1 MAFIPL
7 TMILRHF
14 TAALLLN
21 LSVSSIAS
29 AINLQLPNLHEIQL
43 STPTTL
49 GDKTLGTALSISGSL
64 AAVAALPDN
73 NTHTG
78 SIYLYDAQKSWHLTT
93 ELNSAYTT
101 DNFARRI
108 ILLDNILVASAN
120 RDDTKGT
127 DSGAVYIF
135 QRDLA
140 NKTQQWQQIAQLS
153 APDAQ
158 AGDQFGSAIALVN
171 KTLYIGAPFHGQ
183 GKVYVFTQND
193 STAQWSLQ
201 ETIEPKDA
209 QALQFGAAIA
219 QNAQTLIIGAPYT
232 DANSPAAKSTIKN
245 NKQRQARFQITR
257 GNTVDPGF
265 ESGAI
270 FVYENREGTWQETA
284 RIGASNRETG
294 DHLGE
299 NIAIEGDMIVAG
311 IKHKDVFDFLGSGA
325 VYVYRKV
332 AETWTEESA
341 LFPDINNMRGQF
353 GNSFSILDQ
362 HILVGASGIHAN
374 GFNSGQAY
382 LFGQDT
388 TGHWSII
395 HQQANAAL
403 QAHDF
408 FGQSV
413 ALGSEQILATSKN
426 AVYVFQNAP
435 LETTPAIF
443 YPDSQIL
450 QLNEV
455 SVANAGVFSATLQL
469 SQSGEALLLT
479 LTASHLRTDILSSH
493 IQYLAETNQVVIPR
507 LAVPQSNGEMTFF
520 KVTLQQLAHAT
531 ALQFQVSSI
540 QPLNP

>member
-1 MAFIPL
+1 M
-7 TMILRHF
+7 TLRHF
-14 TAALLLN
+14 TVGLLLN
-21 LSVSSIAS
+21 LSIAPSAS
-29 AINLQLPNLHEIQL
+29 ALNLQLPNLHEIQL
-43 STPTTL
+43 STPATL
-49 GDKTLGTALSISGSL
+49 SDKNLGTALSISGSL
-64 AAVAALPDN
+64 AAVAALPNN
-73 NTHTG
+73 NTHSG
-78 SIYLYDAQKSWHLTT
+78 SVYLYDAQKSWHLTA

-101 DNFARRI
+101 DNFAKRI
-108 ILLDNILVASAN
+108 ILADSLLVVSAN
-120 RDDTKGT
+120 RDDTKAT
-127 DSGAVYIF
+127 DNGAVYIF

-140 NKTQQWQQIAQLS
+140 HEGHQWQQVAQLT

-183 GKVYVFTQND
+183 GKVYVFTQSED
-193 STAQWSLQ
+193 KAQWLLQ
-201 ETIEPKDA
+201 TTIEPRDS
-209 QALQFGAAIA
+209 QAVQFGAAIA

-232 DANSPAAKSTIKN
+232 DAEDSSTIAKSTIKT
-245 NKQRQARFQITR
+245 NKQRQARFQISR
-257 GNTVDPGF
+257 GDTVDPGF

-270 FVYENREGTWQETA
+270 FVYENKKGAWQETA

-299 NIAIEGDMIVAG
+299 QIAIEGDMIIAS

-332 AETWTEESA
+332 AETWTEEEA

-353 GNSFSILDQ
+353 GNSFSVLDQ
-362 HILVGASGIHAN
+362 HILVGASRIHAN

-388 TGHWSII
+388 NGHWSII
-395 HQQANAAL
+395 HHQANAAS
-403 QAHDF
+403 QAHNF

-413 ALGSEQILATSKN
+413 ALGAEQILATSKN
-426 AVYVFQNAP
+426 AVYVFQNTP
-435 LETTPAIF
+435 LESTPAIF

-455 SVANAGVFSATLQL
+455 AVAGAGIFSATLQL

-479 LTASHLRTDILSSH
+479 LTASHLRSDILDSH
-493 IQYLAETNQVVIPR
+493 IQYLADTGQVVIPR
-507 LAVPQSNGEMTFF
+507 LAVPQSNGEMAFF
-520 KVTLQQLAHAT
+520 KVTLQQHAHAT
-531 ALQFQVSSI
+531 ALQFQISSI
-540 QPLNP
+540 QSINP

>member
-1 MAFIPL
+1 M
-7 TMILRHF
+7 TLRRF
-14 TAALLLN
+14 TVGLLLN
-21 LSVSSIAS
+21 LSVAPIAS

-43 STPTTL
+43 STPATL

-78 SIYLYDAQKSWHLTT
+78 SVYLYDAQQSWHLTT
-93 ELNSAYTT
+93 ELNSTHTA
-101 DNFARRI
+101 DNFATRI
-108 ILLDNILVASAN
+108 VLLDNILVVSAN

-140 NKTQQWQQIAQLS
+140 HEAHQWQQVAQLT

-171 KTLYIGAPFHGQ
+171 NTLYIGAPFHGQ
-183 GKVYVFTQND
+183 GKVYAFTQNND
-193 STAQWSLQ
+193 KAQWPLQ
-201 ETIEPKDA
+201 ATIEPKDP
-209 QALQFGAAIA
+209 QALQFGSAIA
-219 QNAQTLIIGAPYT
+219 QNGQTLIIGAPYT
-232 DANSPAAKSTIKN
+232 DANSPAAKSTIKT
-245 NKQRQARFQITR
+245 NKQRQPRFQISR
-257 GNTVDPGF
+257 GDTIDPGF

-270 FVYENREGTWQETA
+270 FVYENREGAWQETT

-311 IKHKDVFDFLGSGA
+311 IKDKDVFDFLGSGA

-332 AETWTEESA
+332 AETWTEETA
-341 LFPDINNMRGQF
+341 LFPDVNNMRGQF
-353 GNSFSILDQ
+353 GNSFSVLDQ
-362 HILVGASGIHAN
+362 HILVGASQIHAN

-388 TGHWSII
+388 NGHWSII
-395 HQQANAAL
+395 HQQANTTL

-413 ALGSEQILATSKN
+413 ALGAEQILATSKN
-426 AVYVFQNAP
+426 TVYVFQNAP
-435 LETTPAIF
+435 VESTPAIF
-443 YPDSQIL
+443 YPDSQTL

-455 SVANAGVFSATLQL
+455 AVAGAGIFSATLQL

-479 LTASHLRTDILSSH
+479 LTASHLRPDRLASH
-493 IQYLAETNQVVIPR
+493 TQYLANTGQLFIPR
-507 LAVPQSNGEMTFF
+507 LAVPQSNGGMAFF
-520 KVTLQQLAHAT
+520 AVTLQQHPHAT
-531 ALQFQVSSI
+531 ALQFQVSSV
-540 QPLNP
+540 QPINP